1 MHCTA
6 ETSDS
11 GWRARSVRIT
21 ELLDPAPEP
30 ADPGPAQTPRRLI
43 WIVAALVMGAALLA
57 ATLRVKDGSMWF
69 ALLGLLVAAT
79 WLIGAR
85 ISGPIRIRPTRP
97 SPHVTALW
105 ALAIAG
111 LSFLGFLAADLIG
124 QHITFV
130 SSALHGVLARADT
143 GSRVIILVVTL
154 VNGVAEEAFF
164 RGALYSELS
173 SHRPVL
179 TSTIIYVVVTAA
191 TGNVALIV
199 AAAVMGVI
207 FALERRAT
215 ASVLAS
221 SITHLSW
228 STLMIFCLPR

>member
-1 MHCTA
+1 VHCTR
-6 ETSDS
+6 ETPDS
-11 GWRARSVRIT
+11 AQRRRSVRIAD
-21 ELLDPAPEP
+21 LLDPAPEP
-30 ADPGPAQTPRRLI
+30 ADTGPAQTPLRLMG
-43 WIVAALVMGAALLA
+43 IVAALVVGAALLA
-57 ATLRVKDGSMWF
+57 ATLRVKEGSLWF
-69 ALLGLLVAAT
+69 DLLGLLVAAT

-85 ISGPIRIRPTRP
+85 VSGPIRIRPTRP

-111 LSFLGFLAADLIG
+111 LSFLGFLGADLIG
-124 QHITFV
+124 QHISFV
-130 SSALHGVLARADT
+130 SSALHSVLARADT
-143 GSRVIILVVTL
+143 GPRAIVLVVAL

-173 SHRPVL
+173 AHRPVL

-215 ASVLAS
+215 GSILAS
-221 SITHLSW
+221 TITHLGW

>member
-1 MHCTA
+1 MV
-6 ETSDS
+6 DRRPDL
-11 GWRARSVRIT
+11 G
-21 ELLDPAPEP
+21 
-30 ADPGPAQTPRRLI
+30 ADQN
-43 WIVAALVMGAALLA
+43 
-57 ATLRVKDGSMWF
+57 S
-69 ALLGLLVAAT
+69 
-79 WLIGAR
+79 
-85 ISGPIRIRPTRP
+85 PTRR

-111 LSFLGFLAADLIG
+111 LSFLGFLAVDLIG

-143 GSRVIILVVTL
+143 GLRVIVLVVTL

-164 RGALYSELS
+164 RGRLLQLS

-179 TSTIIYVVVTAA
+179 TSTIIYVGVTAA

-207 FALERRAT
+207 FALERRRRPAYWPQ
-215 ASVLAS
+215 ASP
-221 SITHLSW
+221 T
-228 STLMIFCLPR
+228 